1 MPNILIVKGYNF
13 NLLAGVLAQESQ
25 LATTLVPITVATLAL
40 IGVVAQAWINNRDVK
55 KTDSKI
61 GEIGKAVG
69 VNNTSLDLADVI
81 NSIQF
86 DLQQVHEIVGNL
98 SQWKDTWMDADGVL
112 IDGRSTQR
120 DHNKLDRVIEGMQQS
135 ILELNR
141 HNKLQSKS
149 ITSAIDMMSMKLEL
163 IQNGLR
169 SHVEW
174 EEGQKYIDDE
184 MLNGLMNDIRILNIK
199 LEEKGMQ

>member
-1 MPNILIVKGYNF
+1 MPNILIAKGYNF